1 MPKVGLADRI
11 FLTADSAETPQHVAS
26 LSTFTVPPGAGDE
39 FVRELAT
46 TMRAQT
52 TFAAPFNYRLQSLL
66 LKKIAPAWDVLS
78 DDEIDIDYHFRH
90 SALPKPG
97 GERELGVLI
106 SRLHSAPLD
115 PLRPLWEFHLI
126 EGLGPNEA
134 SGDRQEASRFAIYIK
149 IHHALMDGVGGAKRM
164 DQMISPDPTS
174 REFRPLWTIGPRA
187 RLDRERPDRSLT
199 DRANALVTAGMAG
212 AWTTA
217 ALGKVAGGMI
227 VDTVLPRDPD
237 AGIPF
242 AVPSSVING
251 RIGRQRRVATQS
263 YDLDRLTAV
272 AKAAD
277 VKINDVFL
285 AISAGGLRRYL
296 NELDEL
302 PESSLVSGTPVSI
315 RPPGND
321 DAGNA
326 FSMMIVRLGT
336 DIADPLERIA
346 AIARSSTVGKDKLKA
361 LPRGAVE
368 LSPALF
374 MAPFVAENLV
384 GLGGKVPPP
393 YNVSISSI
401 PGSTEPRYLAGA
413 ELEAL
418 YPVTMLYHGIALFIG
433 AFTTAGKFGIGFTGD
448 RDALP
453 HLQRLAVYTG
463 DALEELEKALGL

>member
-11 FLTADSAETPQHVAS
+11 FLTADSADTPQHVAT

-46 TMRAQT
+46 TMRSQA
-52 TFAAPFNYRLQSLL
+52 TFAAPFNYRLRNQL
-66 LKKIAPAWDVLS
+66 LKKIAPAWNVLS
-78 DDEIDIDYHFRH
+78 DDQIDIDYHFRH

-106 SRLHSAPLD
+106 SRLHSTPLD
-115 PLRPLWEFHLI
+115 PSRPLWEFHLI
-126 EGLGPNEA
+126 EGLRPSEA
-134 SGDRQEASRFAIYIK
+134 SGDREEASRFAIYMK
-149 IHHALMDGVGGAKRM
+149 IHHALMDGVGGSQRM

-174 REFRPLWTIGPRA
+174 RELRPLWTIGPRP
-187 RLDRERPDRSLT
+187 RPDRERPERSLT
-199 DRANALVTAGMAG
+199 DRVDVLVKAGTASAQT
-212 AWTTA
+212 AA
-217 ALGKVAGGMI
+217 ALGRVAGGMI
-227 VDTVLPRDPD
+227 VDAVLPRNSDV
-237 AGIPF
+237 GVPF
-242 AVPSSVING
+242 AVPSSVISG
-251 RIGRQRRVATQS
+251 RIGRQRRVATQN

-272 AKAAD
+272 AKAAS

-296 NELDEL
+296 DELDAL
-302 PESSLVSGTPVSI
+302 PDASLVSGTPVSI
-315 RPPGND
+315 RLPRDD

-326 FSMMIVRLGT
+326 FSVMIVRLGT
-336 DIADPLERIA
+336 DIADPVERIA

-361 LPRGAVE
+361 LPRGAVG
-368 LSPALF
+368 LAPALF
-374 MAPFVAENLV
+374 MGPFVAENVV
-384 GLGGKVPPP
+384 GLGGRLPPP
-393 YNVSISSI
+393 YNVSISSV

-418 YPVTMLYHGIALFIG
+418 YPITMLYHGIALFIG

-463 DALEELEKALGL
+463 DALEELEEAFGL